1 MAPSP
6 FFVPDDRW
14 GQIVGYPTSLESVQV
29 DGSEMPMENIIFFS
43 DLPDVAGRVLMVL
56 MKLSF

>member
-14 GQIVGYPTSLESVQV
+14 GQIESHPTSLESFPV
-29 DGSEMPMENIIFFS
+29 DGTEMLMGKINLFS
-43 DLPDVAGRVLMVL
+43 DISDVAGRVLL
-56 MKLSF
+56 IWMKMSS